1 MTEQQLQELLVQA
14 KKEVNECQ
22 DLDLLQTLKIKY
34 LGKKSQLDSLLGTM
48 RNLKNEERIALGII
62 VNVFKKEIISLLET
76 QETLLKQE
84 NLSLELKLETIDVS
98 LPVNSFLIANRH
110 PLNLII
116 CEISEIFQQLGYE
129 IVQGQEVDTDEYNFE
144 RLNLAKNHPAQ
155 EMQDSFYLDSN
166 YLLRTHCTNVTARY
180 LEKYKDSSLPLAI
193 VSTGNVYRRDDD
205 DATHS
210 HQFMQID
217 GFLVA
222 PNISFTNL
230 KWTLNYLIK
239 RLFKEESKM
248 RLRPSYF
255 PFTEPSVEVDVSC
268 TKCAGVGC
276 NICKHTGWLEILG
289 AGMISPNVFIKN
301 NLAASLQGFAFGIG
315 IERIAML
322 KYGIEDIRHFYNNDY
337 RFLKQFKNF

>member
-1 MTEQQLQELLVQA
+1 MTEQQLHELLVQA

-22 DLDLLQTLKIKY
+22 DLELLQTLKIKY
-34 LGKKSQLDSLLGTM
+34 LGKKSQLDSLLRTM
-48 RNLKNEERIALGII
+48 RNLKNEEIIALGMI
-62 VNVFKKEIISLLET
+62 VNVFKKEIISLLEN

-84 NLSLELKLETIDVS
+84 NLSLELKSEAIDVS

-116 CEISEIFQQLGYE
+116 CEISEIFKQLGYE
-129 IVQGQEVDTDEYNFE
+129 IVQGREVDTDEYNFE
-144 RLNLAKNHPAQ
+144 RLNLAKNHPAR
-155 EMQDSFYLDSN
+155 EMQDSFYLDNN

-180 LEKYKDSSLPLAI
+180 LEKYKDASLPLAI
-193 VSTGNVYRRDDD
+193 VSTGNVYRRDED

-222 PNISFTNL
+222 PNISFANL

-239 RLFKEESKM
+239 WLFKEESKM

-268 TKCAGVGC
+268 TKCDGVGC

-289 AGMISPNVFIKN
+289 AGMISPNVFVKN
-301 NLAASLQGFAFGIG
+301 NLASSLKGFAFGIG